1 MYVLYSTL
9 LGAALFLSLPYWIY
23 QMLRHG
29 KYHTGFFQRLG
40 RVPPHLSR
48 SNQPTVWM
56 HAVSVGE
63 VLAVSGLVD
72 QLRVRLP
79 GYRMVISTTTDTG
92 QQLARDRF
100 GADNVFY
107 FPIDLGFAIRP
118 YLDTLRPQLIVIAE
132 TEFWPNFLRLARRT
146 GAHIAVVNARISDR
160 S

>member
-48 SNQPTVWM
+48 SSQPTVWM

-79 GYRMVISTTTDTG
+79 DYRMVTSTTTD
-92 QQLARDRF
+92 AAPNRDRKS
-100 GADNVFY
+100 
-107 FPIDLGFAIRP
+107 PRQLPRHRCRP
-118 YLDTLRPQLIVIAE
+118 DPGLWQH
-132 TEFWPNFLRLARRT
+132 
-146 GAHIAVVNARISDR
+146 G
-160 S
+160 